1 MCRVLRVSSKGYYS
15 WLRRLRLGPSRRAI
29 ENQHLTQV
37 IPHLHVESGGIYGMP
52 RIRKGLRRL
61 GYHVGP
67 VRVARLMSLAG
78 LRGVGRVQKVY
89 TTRSDGS
96 AVAMDLV
103 AEPSERVV

>member
-1 MCRVLRVSSKGYYS
+1 MCRVLRVSRHGFYA
-15 WLRRLRLGPSRRAI
+15 WLRRWRCGPSRRARD
-29 ENQHLTQV
+29 NQHLTAV
-37 IPHLHVESGGIYGMP
+37 IYRLHTASRKTYGMP
-52 RIRKGLRRL
+52 RIREGLQRL

-96 AVAMDLV
+96 ATRSIAT